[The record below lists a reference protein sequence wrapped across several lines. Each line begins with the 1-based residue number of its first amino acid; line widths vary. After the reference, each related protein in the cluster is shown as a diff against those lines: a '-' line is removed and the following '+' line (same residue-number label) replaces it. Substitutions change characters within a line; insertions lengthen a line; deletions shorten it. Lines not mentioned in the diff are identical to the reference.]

1 MERIICEYANSPIIF
16 VAPHGYKGDDYNTD
30 IIASK
35 AAKQIG
41 ANCLINTGWQ
51 RHYLVDES
59 NDRADCNNVNHVN
72 HEVIIDEFLMPY
84 KRMCLRA
91 KRNFKGCLA
100 VFIHGVSDSVRK
112 TTGIR
117 DLDMILGYGL
127 GKPSS
132 TTCPEVIKNK
142 FLHLMQND
150 DINCCV
156 GKSGG
161 RYSGY
166 SKNNMN
172 QYWRK
177 IEKDLFM
184 NSIQLE
190 IVRELR
196 DDVIISELTAVALA
210 DAAEKAFY
218 CTSFSPPSNF
228 RYDSV

>member
-1 MERIICEYANSPIIF
+1 
-16 VAPHGYKGDDYNTD
+16 
-30 IIASK
+30 
-35 AAKQIG
+35 
-41 ANCLINTGWQ
+41 
-51 RHYLVDES
+51 
-59 NDRADCNNVNHVN
+59 
-72 HEVIIDEFLMPY
+72 
-84 KRMCLRA
+84 
-91 KRNFKGCLA
+91 
-100 VFIHGVSDSVRK
+100 
-112 TTGIR
+112 
-117 DLDMILGYGL
+117 MILGYGL